1 MAAEIYRLINLIL
14 AISTPYVYLFLLFIK
29 LYLDIM
35 NESNKSKLY
44 QQLNYADSTSTSVR
58 RLLKIWD
65 TSAVINVSEAL
76 LHASNKSLFD
86 IWEETS

>member
-1 MAAEIYRLINLIL
+1 MK
-14 AISTPYVYLFLLFIK
+14 VIK
-29 LYLDIM
+29 VHL
-35 NESNKSKLY
+35 
-44 QQLNYADSTSTSVR
+44 QLNYADSTSTSVIC
-58 RLLKIWD
+58 LLKIWD